1 MDKKILENNEN
12 KRFKEVEYGAFV
24 SYVIL
29 EKLSDLMLFSDDVDK
44 AIQKE
49 YLKKSQEMFPSL
61 DSDADTE
68 YHLYTEV
75 VRSDTK

>member
-1 MDKKILENNEN
+1 
-12 KRFKEVEYGAFV
+12 
-24 SYVIL
+24 
-29 EKLSDLMLFSDDVDK
+29 MLFSDDVDK